1 MTTGGCYCGAVRYRF
16 EGGVMWPGLCHCA
29 VCRKFSGAAGGA
41 WFGVGGDGGFAVEG
55 EVASYSYKSDS
66 GNDISRAVC
75 AKCRAP
81 IYNVNSMMPD
91 MHVIAAGSLDDPSVF
106 APRMRIYCGIA
117 APWALPEKEELP
129 RFDAMPQ
136 KGGG

>member
-29 VCRKFSGAAGGA
+29 
-41 WFGVGGDGGFAVEG
+41 
-55 EVASYSYKSDS
+55 
-66 GNDISRAVC
+66 
-75 AKCRAP
+75 KCRAAV
-81 IYNVNSMMPD
+81 YNVNSMMPD
-91 MHVIAAGSLDDPSVF
+91 MHVIAAGSPDDISVF
-106 APRMRIYCGIA
+106 APQMRIYCGSA
-117 APWALPEKEELP
+117 APWALPKKEELP